1 MSFHYT
7 QVNKMSIQASIQN
20 RVFYPGGYAALPPR
34 TALLTVSLP
43 EVSKHWTQVE
53 PELRRDIATLFTKE
67 PLYGADAQNWP
78 QVFIAGEQSQ
88 DTTFA
93 HWVVALCVAFQRWV
107 RNPAWQGQVIQ
118 VSGDTAQLAI
128 PWFRQDVFDMA
139 MQLALRHIM
148 IHYEPPHEREDKSVV
163 LAHDLQQW
171 LQSAQAHG
179 LTPNA
184 LRFALA
190 AAQRAIPVK
199 TSAGY
204 VQLGWGSQSERIDS
218 SFTSRTSNIASKL
231 ARDKTMSKQLLWESA
246 IPTPQ
251 SIWTHSADQALAH
264 ARTVGWPL
272 VVKPSNLDGGVAVT
286 ARIQDE
292 TELRSAFEKAV
303 QASSGPVIVERHI
316 EGLDYRML
324 VVGGELLATTQ
335 RVHGGVVGD
344 GTHSVQQL
352 VDLVNQNPL
361 RGRDA
366 QSSLIALDL
375 DEEALVCLRQQSL
388 TPSGLVS
395 AGQHVYLRRT
405 ANISTG
411 GTSVNVSHL
420 VHPDNRALAV
430 RAARLTGLDIAGI
443 DFICPDISRSWFEVG
458 GAVCEVNAQPG
469 FRVHWLGEPERDI
482 NGEVI
487 DWLFSGKKARI
498 PTAAITG
505 TNGKTTVARMLHHL
519 WSAAGKCAGVT
530 TTQGVWIGDEQI
542 SKDNLSGFPGAN
554 ILLDDPSVEAAIIE
568 MPRKGLIYFGH
579 PCDRY
584 DVAALLNIQND
595 HIGVDGVQSLEEMA
609 RLKAQVIERAT
620 DAVVVNAQD
629 ALTLAML
636 AFSKAPRHILVSAQ
650 EDAPGLCAHLQTG
663 GEGVFL
669 QVHQGER
676 WIVHAQGPRITF
688 VLPIKDVPATVGGS
702 YGVNCVNALF
712 AVALAWAQGL
722 PLASI
727 RQGMSSFQNDT
738 QHNLGR
744 CNFIEGLPCTTILDY
759 GHNPDGFEDFF
770 QFVSALPRTGQIRLA
785 CMNLGNRHRQ
795 HLELAAPLVARHF
808 DHVVFSSDPA
818 RVIESPDYAGADPV
832 RSMLQAG
839 EIALRK
845 AGLGTQA
852 LLVDADRVHALE
864 TALSLASAG
873 DLLVVLCEADLAL
886 PVFEAFKSR
895 GVVTTKRNN

>member
-1 MSFHYT
+1 
-7 QVNKMSIQASIQN
+7 MSIHASIQN

-34 TALLTVSLP
+34 TAILTVSLP
-43 EVSKHWTQVE
+43 EVSKHWNQVE
-53 PELRRDIATLFTKE
+53 PELRRDIPTLFTKE
-67 PLYGADAQNWP
+67 PWYGIDAQSWP
-78 QVFIAGEQSQ
+78 QAFIAGEPPQ
-88 DTTFA
+88 DATFA
-93 HWVVALCVAFQRWV
+93 HWVVALCVAFQRWT
-107 RNPAWQGQVIQ
+107 RNPAWQGQVVQ

-139 MQLALRHIM
+139 LQLAVRHIM
-148 IHYEPPHEREDKSVV
+148 IHYEPPHERKDKSMV
-163 LAHDLQQW
+163 LAHEAQQW
-171 LQSAQAHG
+171 RQSAQAHG

-204 VQLGWGSQSERIDS
+204 VQLGWGSQSERMDS

-231 ARDKTMSKQLLWESA
+231 ARDKTKSKQLLFDA
-246 IPTPQ
+246 GIPTSQ
-251 SIWTHSADQALAH
+251 GIWTHSLDQALAH
-264 ARTVGWPL
+264 ASAVGWPL

-286 ARIQDE
+286 ARINDE
-292 TELRSAFEKAV
+292 SELRSAFEKVV

-316 EGLDYRML
+316 EGHVHRLL
-324 VVGGELLATTQ
+324 VVDGELLAAAQ
-335 RVHGGVVGD
+335 YIHGGVVGD
-344 GTHSVQQL
+344 GTHSLQQL
-352 VDLVNQNPL
+352 VDLVNANPL
-361 RGRDA
+361 RGRDP
-366 QSSLIALDL
+366 QSQLIALDL
-375 DEEALVCLRQQSL
+375 DEEALACLRQQSL
-388 TPSGLVS
+388 TPNSLLS
-395 AGQHVYLRRT
+395 AGQYVYLRRT
-405 ANISTG
+405 ANVSTG
-411 GTSVNVSHL
+411 GTSIDVGHL

-609 RLKAQVIERAT
+609 RLKAQIIERAT

-629 ALTLAML
+629 TLTLAML

-650 EDAPGLCAHLQTG
+650 ADVPGLRAHLQTG

-669 QVHQGER
+669 QTHQDER
-676 WIVHAQGPRITF
+676 WIVHAQGPHITH

-702 YGVNCVNALF
+702 YGFNCVNALF
-712 AVALAWAQGL
+712 AVALAWAQSL

-727 RQGMSSFQNDT
+727 RQGLSTFQNDT

-744 CNFIEGLPCTTILDY
+744 CNFIADLPCTTILDY

-770 QFVSALPRTGQIRLA
+770 KFVSALPRTGQLRLA

-808 DHVVFSSDPA
+808 DHVVLSSDSA
-818 RVIESPDYAGADPV
+818 YVRQSPDYAGADPV
-832 RSMLQAG
+832 GTMLRAG
-839 EIALRK
+839 ETALRN
-845 AGLGTQA
+845 AGLPAQA
-852 LLVDADRVHALE
+852 LRIDADRAHALE
-864 TALSLASAG
+864 TALSLSSAG
-873 DLLVVLCEADLAL
+873 DVLVVLCEADVAL

-895 GVVTTKRNN
+895 GVETPKRNN